1 MPHER
6 ALFVYILH
14 LTTVTDA
21 VKPLGITYSR
31 ETAAVL
37 ADYIRHPTTV
47 CSIFIRLSL
56 VTVTFV
62 RYRC

>member
-31 ETAAVL
+31 
-37 ADYIRHPTTV
+37 
-47 CSIFIRLSL
+47 
-56 VTVTFV
+56 
-62 RYRC
+62 